1 MVFDDE
7 DSDLT
12 ELLKPHSVV
21 RREAP
26 ASIDSSALHPH
37 SAMKKAHPGSKLA
50 AHGLWK
56 KHPKSSA
63 KHKAKKLGSV
73 AALMA
78 PPTVKKGKSHSTKP
92 LKSAR
97 NLLKQLWASNDEYD
111 YDDEDDYV
119 KNDDILSEASGS
131 GSSPLDVDS
140 DDDNDDDGDVIESSG
155 HSCDGGD
162 CEPDELDEKKTDA
175 SEGGDSSAQP
185 EGPLSKSFIS
195 FS

>member
-1 MVFDDE
+1 
-7 DSDLT
+7 
-12 ELLKPHSVV
+12 
-21 RREAP
+21 
-26 ASIDSSALHPH
+26 
-37 SAMKKAHPGSKLA
+37 
-50 AHGLWK
+50 
-56 KHPKSSA
+56 
-63 KHKAKKLGSV
+63 
-73 AALMA
+73 MA

-97 NLLKQLWASNDEYD
+97 NLLKGLWASNDEYD
-111 YDDEDDYV
+111 YDDEDD
-119 KNDDILSEASGS
+119 DILLPRFSEASGS

-195 FS
+195 FSWFSLVLLSAISRKGFRLDGW